1 MIGQVGIR
9 QSINI
14 GFGLSRLVFGVV
26 ASAVPERVGSTW
38 IGEKD
43 ASRNTVK
50 TVFRALG
57 FRDIALGFGMTEAAM
72 RDQAGPWLTVALL
85 SDLGD
90 FGATMIARNHLDSR
104 SVLITGFLTG
114 SATVAAAA
122 LLAVDRTS
130 D

>member
-1 MIGQVGIR
+1 MGIR
-9 QSINI
+9 QSVNL
-14 GFGLSRLVFGVV
+14 GFGLSRLVFGIV

-43 ASRNTVK
+43 ASRDTVK
-50 TVFRALG
+50 TIFRALG
-57 FRDIALGFGMTEAAM
+57 FRDIALGFGMTEAAL
-72 RDQAGPWLTVALL
+72 RDQSGPWLTVAML

-90 FGATMIARNHLDSR
+90 FSATVLARNHLDSR

-114 SATVAAAA
+114 SATLAAAA
-122 LLAVDRTS
+122 LLVVDRTF

>member
-1 MIGQVGIR
+1 MGIR
-9 QSINI
+9 QSVNL
-14 GFGLSRLVFGVV
+14 GFGLSRLVFGIV

-43 ASRNTVK
+43 ASRDTVK
-50 TVFRALG
+50 TIFRALG
-57 FRDIALGFGMTEAAM
+57 FRDIALGFGMTEAAL
-72 RDQAGPWLTVALL
+72 RDQSGPWLTVAML

-90 FGATMIARNHLDSR
+90 FSATVLARNHLDSR

-122 LLAVDRTS
+122 LLVVDRTF